1 MDNIEEDI
9 LQQNEDRIS
18 RYLTGQMSQE
28 EESTFETDLSN
39 DIQLKAQAETMARMA
54 KAMNTIGVERDKE
67 YISQMKSAVTKK
79 TLSFRWVSVAASFA
93 LLVTVGYQAYEYN
106 RIGNLGK
113 EYAMTFPVS
122 TIVRGEENE
131 DVTETLTTLFNNVAN
146 CEDLKNTITQLNEL
160 WKLSQ
165 SDTYND
171 YTTYAPYIGWNLAI
185 AHLRNHD
192 KKNAKSVLTDV
203 KLNSIDNPLINSKTT
218 DLLTELL

>member
-1 MDNIEEDI
+1 MDNIEDDI

-39 DIQLKAQAETMARMA
+39 DVQLKAQAEIMARMV
-54 KAMNTIGVERDKE
+54 KAMNAVGKERDKE
-67 YISQMKSAVTKK
+67 FVSEMKKATTKK
-79 TLSFRWVSVAASFA
+79 KYTVRWLSIAASFA

-131 DVTETLTTLFNNVAN
+131 DVTETLTTLFNNVASG
-146 CEDLKNTITQLNEL
+146 EDLKNTITQLTEL
-160 WKLSQ
+160 WELSQ

-192 KKNAKSVLTDV
+192 KKKGKEIL
-203 KLNSIDNPLINSKTT
+203 
-218 DLLTELL
+218 DLLYLCNCDNTILTAQIIKLRKKI

>member
-1 MDNIEEDI
+1 MDNIEDDI

-39 DIQLKAQAETMARMA
+39 DVQLKAQAEIMARMV
-54 KAMNTIGVERDKE
+54 KAMNAVGKERDKE
-67 YISQMKSAVTKK
+67 FVSEMKKATTKK
-79 TLSFRWVSVAASFA
+79 KYTVRWLSIAASFA

-131 DVTETLTTLFNNVAN
+131 DVTETLTTLFNNVASG
-146 CEDLKNTITQLNEL
+146 EDLKNTITQLTEL
-160 WKLSQ
+160 WELSQ

-192 KKNAKSVLTDV
+192 KKRAKAALIQLE
-203 KLNSIDNPLINSKTT
+203 KNNEDNFVFNIKIQSLIN
-218 DLLTELL
+218 EF